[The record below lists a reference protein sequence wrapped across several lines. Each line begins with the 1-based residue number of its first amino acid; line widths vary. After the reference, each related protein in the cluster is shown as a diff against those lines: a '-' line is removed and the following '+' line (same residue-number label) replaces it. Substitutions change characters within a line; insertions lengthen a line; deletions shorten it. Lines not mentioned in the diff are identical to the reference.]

1 MKYLKYI
8 LGAIIVL
15 VLIFLGIG
23 LMSGSVSYDS
33 EVTIERSAA
42 EVWSVMQDEATLPDW
57 IEGFQRTELISGD
70 KGKVGAV
77 SKVYVSQGGQESVMQ
92 ETIKEL
98 IPNRRMAMLFEMEGF
113 MDMDYEMRLDDQ
125 GSRTVLTS
133 TSVTRGDGV
142 FAKAMVFLMQ
152 GGMKKQE
159 DKNMAKLKSIIE
171 GR

>member
-8 LGAIIVL
+8 LGVITVL
-15 VLIFLGIG
+15 VLIFLTIG
-23 LMSGSVSYDS
+23 FMSKSISYDS
-33 EVTIERSAA
+33 EVTIERSAE

-57 IEGFQRTELISGD
+57 IEGYQRSELISGD

-77 SKVYVSQGGQESVMQ
+77 SKVYVSEGGQESVMQ

-98 IPNRRMAMLFEMEGF
+98 VPHQKMTMLFEMEGF
-113 MDMDYEMRLDDQ
+113 MDMDYEIRLDDQ
-125 GSRTVLTS
+125 GDKTVLTS
-133 TSVTRGDGV
+133 TSITRGDGV
-142 FAKAMVFLMQ
+142 FARAMVFFMQ